1 MLYLKMG
8 GKFSPHQLVWISAAL
23 SQELTWFAGHV
34 ESSNSVHLLSSHC
47 WDARDANITVFCNA
61 SLVGLGFWCPALNI
75 GFIHELGASLTQV
88 NIFSLE
94 ALTIVSALQWVVG
107 LHTVLLGCQIAIHT
121 NNVNTVAMFNSLH
134 AQP

>member
-1 MLYLKMG
+1 M
-8 GKFSPHQLVWISAAL
+8 
-23 SQELTWFAGHV
+23 
-34 ESSNSVHLLSSHC
+34 
-47 WDARDANITVFCNA
+47 RDANITIFCDA
-61 SLVGLGFWCPALNI
+61 SLIGLGFWCLALNMR
-75 GFIHELGASLTQV
+75 FMHELGASLTQA
-88 NIFSLE
+88 NIFFLE